1 MFTLTLYYNILKLKR
16 HQNYSIIKLFKVIG
30 DKNLKNIFVIYGGIS
45 VEHEVSILSAQ
56 NVINGL
62 DRKKFKVF
70 PLYIDKKG
78 RFISYGECKEIIKDY
93 NELILE
99 GTGTVSSSI
108 AKFLQ
113 EDYKAGEENVFFPI
127 VHGTYGENGELQGFL
142 EIIDEPYV
150 GNSVVASAICMD
162 KAFSNQ
168 LYEENK
174 IPQAKFRVMTNLSYE
189 ADLKN
194 KDEIIE
200 YLGLPIF
207 VKPCNSGSSIGITK
221 VHNEG
226 ELEDAVLE
234 ALKFDNKILLEEA
247 VVGDELQVSVI
258 GNENPI
264 ASLPGVSRVQQ
275 EFYNYE
281 SKYFDD
287 RTIHIVPFEL
297 EDGETEKVQE
307 LAKKVYK
314 LCNCS
319 GFARVDIF
327 LRDSDRKMLVNEINT
342 APGMTN
348 LSMSTMLWKVTDG
361 TEFPQLLEKLIDYGI
376 ERYNKDKELIRL
388 I

>member
-1 MFTLTLYYNILKLKR
+1 
-16 HQNYSIIKLFKVIG
+16 
-30 DKNLKNIFVIYGGIS
+30 
-45 VEHEVSILSAQ
+45 
-56 NVINGL
+56 
-62 DRKKFKVF
+62 
-70 PLYIDKKG
+70 
-78 RFISYGECKEIIKDY
+78 
-93 NELILE
+93 
-99 GTGTVSSSI
+99 
-108 AKFLQ
+108 
-113 EDYKAGEENVFFPI
+113 
-127 VHGTYGENGELQGFL
+127 
-142 EIIDEPYV
+142 
-150 GNSVVASAICMD
+150 MD

-168 LYEENK
+168 LYEENN

-189 ADLKN
+189 DDLKN
-194 KDEIIE
+194 KDEIIKC
-200 YLGLPIF
+200 LGLPMF

-221 VHNEG
+221 VHTED
-226 ELEDAVLE
+226 ELEQAVLE

-247 VVGDELQVSVI
+247 IIGDELQVSVI
-258 GNENPI
+258 GNENPV

-297 EDGETEKVQE
+297 KDGETEKVQE

-348 LSMSTMLWKVTDG
+348 HSMSTMLWKVTDG
-361 TEFPQLLEKLIDYGI
+361 TEFSELLEKLIDYGI